1 MCVKGETS
9 TRNVRRLSSR
19 LGYPQA
25 GCFTANAP
33 NHRQYGHFSAF
44 HALFACSCVYAQTF
58 VTRSL
63 YALGMKKKAID
74 QLGSD
79 IALKTKREAPFHPNK
94 KDWLELSEKLEA
106 DRKAVCKGGGE
117 RAVARQHKK
126 GRLTARERI
135 AKLIDE
141 GSHFDEIMT
150 FAGWDMYAEAGGA
163 PSGGVVT
170 GTGKLHGRDWLIVAN
185 DATVKAGAFFPI
197 TAKKVIR
204 AQTIAFENHLPVV
217 YLVDSAGVYLPMQ
230 DEIFPDQDDFGR
242 VFYLNARMSAAGLPQ
257 IAAIMGNCVA
267 GGAYLPV
274 MCDTLIMTEGS
285 GLYLA
290 GPALVKAAI
299 GQEVASEELGG
310 ASMHAEVA
318 GTVDYLEP
326 DEPSALT
333 RIRNLSAA
341 YAPSEQALW
350 ARNRKETLAP
360 KNKGDELTGIL
371 PVNGGTQP
379 YDVREVITRL
389 VDDSKLDEY
398 KAGYGQTVLCG
409 TTRLGGYAVGI
420 VANQKT
426 VVKTGGKLEV
436 GGVIYADAADKAA
449 RFILNC
455 NQAKIPLLFLHD
467 VSGFMVGKESERD
480 GIIRKGAKLVNAVS
494 NSVVP
499 RISVILGGS
508 YGAGHYA
515 MSGKAYAP
523 NFIFA
528 LPSARYSVM
537 GGQQAAKT
545 ILDIQLAQLKRKGI
559 EPDEEEMLDLYNSVK
574 AGYDEALDIKYAAAR
589 LWVDEVILP
598 GELRYRL
605 VRALETCA
613 QKPAMDE
620 FKVGVFQV

>member
-1 MCVKGETS
+1 MIKKDIAKLESNIGLEDQRS
-9 TRNVRRLSSR
+9 K
-19 LGYPQA
+19 
-25 GCFTANAP
+25 
-33 NHRQYGHFSAF
+33 AF
-44 HALFACSCVYAQTF
+44 HGN
-58 VTRSL
+58 R
-63 YALGMKKKAID
+63 KA
-74 QLGSD
+74 
-79 IALKTKREAPFHPNK
+79 
-94 KDWLELSEKLEA
+94 WLELSEALNK
-106 DRKAVCKGGGE
+106 DRAQVQRGGGKN
-117 RAVARQHKK
+117 AVERQHKK
-126 GRLTARERI
+126 KRFTARERI
-135 AKLIDE
+135 TKLIDKD
-141 GSHFDEIMT
+141 SVFDELMT
-150 FAGWDMYAEAGGA
+150 FAGWEMYSEAGGA
-163 PSGGVVT
+163 PAGGTVA
-170 GTGKLHGRDWLIVAN
+170 GIGKLHGRDWLIVAN

-204 AQTIAFENHLPVV
+204 AQTIATENQLPTI

-242 VFYLNARMSAAGLPQ
+242 VFYLNARMSAAGIPQ

-299 GQEVASEELGG
+299 GQEVSSEELGG
-310 ASMHAEVA
+310 GAMHAEIA

-326 DEPSALT
+326 DEESALQ
-333 RIRNLSAA
+333 RIRNLSET
-341 YAPSEQALW
+341 YSPSTLAPW
-350 ARNRKETLAP
+350 AQNRKEVKPP
-360 KNKGDELTGIL
+360 KTESGLSGIL
-371 PVNGGTQP
+371 PIDGGAQA
-379 YDVREVITRL
+379 YEMLEVIMRL

-398 KAGYGQTVLCG
+398 KAKYGQTILCG
-409 TTRLGGYAVGI
+409 TAHLGGYPVGI

-426 VVKTGGKLEV
+426 VSKNKGKLEV

-467 VSGFMVGKESERD
+467 VTGFMVGRDSERE
-480 GIIRKGAKLVNAVS
+480 GIIRKGAKMVSAVS

-528 LPSARYSVM
+528 LPSAHYSVM

-545 ILDIQLAQLKRKGI
+545 ILDIQLAQLKRKGV
-559 EPDEEEMLDLYNSVK
+559 EPDEEEMLELYNSVK
-574 AGYDEALDIKYAAAR
+574 ASYDKALDIKYAAAR

-598 GELRYRL
+598 SELRYRII
-605 VRALETCA
+605 RSLEACS
-613 QKPAMDE
+613 QKKAWRNLRWGC
-620 FKVGVFQV
+620 FRFRI